1 MNMSLRKSLIA
12 ATMLTGLSSAPAM
25 AWDDNTLSAALGG
38 GVGGGVGGA
47 LGAAIGNEIGGNTG
61 ALVGGAVGAAGGTM
75 ITNRTSRDDDY
86 RYNDRDYRRRDHNY
100 GRFNGYRY

>member
-12 ATMLTGLSSAPAM
+12 ATMLAALSSAPAM
-25 AWDDNTLSAALGG
+25 AWDNNTLSAAL
-38 GVGGGVGGA
+38 GGGVGGA

-61 ALVGGAVGAAGGTM
+61 ALVGGALGAAGGTM
-75 ITNRTSRDDDY
+75 ITNRNNRDDDY
-86 RYNDRDYRRRDHNY
+86 RYHDRDYRRRAHEY